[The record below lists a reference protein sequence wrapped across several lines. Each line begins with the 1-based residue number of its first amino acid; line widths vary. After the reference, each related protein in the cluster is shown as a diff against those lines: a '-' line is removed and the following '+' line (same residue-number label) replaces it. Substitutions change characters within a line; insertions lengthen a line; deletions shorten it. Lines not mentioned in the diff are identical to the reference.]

1 MTCYIKLNKAAKIG
15 HIGEAELTN
24 TTGSSQSP
32 ALEQEGPI
40 KKFFRATEID
50 TRILGMIVALILVWC
65 IFDIWSGIIRPNEG
79 LFGGSF
85 LTPRNLWTLLVQT
98 SSIAVMSTGMVLLIV
113 MRQIDLSVGSMLSL
127 VAVATGVLQVYQ
139 LAPSLGVG
147 HPMIWLLGV
156 LMCLVL
162 GTLVGAFNGYLTAY
176 AKIPAFIVTL
186 GGLIAYSGVAFLLAR
201 GETVAPM
208 DQNFGVFGGGVPSSW
223 IGPFWSWVLAAVG
236 FAAIIYSLV
245 NGRRQRQR
253 FGFPLRPVWAEV
265 FLGVVSGL
273 VLWGTTLV
281 MNSYPWPPK
290 LAENFAKANNITIPA
305 GVEFK
310 DGKSICM
317 AADQVVHCADGF
329 ILYTGYSMPALIAIA
344 VCLIMT
350 FIATRTSFGRYVY
363 ATGGNPEAAELA
375 GINTKWL
382 TVKVFALMGFLVGVS
397 SIISS
402 ARLNAATN
410 ALGLT
415 NELYVIAATVIGGT
429 SLAGGVGTIYGAM
442 IGALMMQSIISG
454 MSLLNLPA
462 AYQNMVV
469 GGVLVLAVYLDQ
481 LYRRNVK

>member
-1 MTCYIKLNKAAKIG
+1 MSK
-15 HIGEAELTN
+15 HQD
-24 TTGSSQSP
+24 GSTEPGRSR
-32 ALEQEGPI
+32 EGLL
-40 KKFFRATEID
+40 KQFFTATEID
-50 TRILGMIVALILVWC
+50 TRILGMIVALVLVWC
-65 IFDIWSGIIRPNEG
+65 IFDVWSGYIRPNEG

-113 MRQIDLSVGSMLSL
+113 LRQIDLSVGSMLSL

-139 LAPSLGVG
+139 LGPFLGVG
-147 HPMIWLLGV
+147 HPAIWILGV
-156 LMCLVL
+156 LACLAI
-162 GTLVGAFNGYLTAY
+162 GTAIGAFNGFLTAY

-186 GGLIAYSGVAFLLAR
+186 GGLIAYSGFAFLLAR

-208 DQNFGVFGGGVPSSW
+208 DQNFGIFGGGVQQSW
-223 IGPFWSWVLAAVG
+223 LGPFWSWVLAALAC
-236 FAAIIYSLV
+236 AAIVYGIV
-245 NGRRQRQR
+245 NGRQQRQR

-265 FLGVVSGL
+265 FLATVGSL
-273 VLWGTTLV
+273 VTLGTAWV
-281 MNSYPWPPK
+281 MNSYPWPPGVIE
-290 LAENFAKANNITIPA
+290 AYAKANSVVIPA
-305 GVEFK
+305 GAEFR
-310 DGKSICM
+310 DGKAICM
-317 AADQVVHCADGF
+317 AGTKVVHCTEGL
-329 ILYTGYSMPALIAIA
+329 IYYTGFSLPALIAIA
-344 VCLIMT
+344 VCMVMT
-350 FIATRTSFGRYVY
+350 FVATRTTFGRYIY

-375 GINTKWL
+375 GINTRTL
-382 TVKVFALMGFLVGVS
+382 TVKAFALMGFLVGVS
-397 SIISS
+397 SVISS

-429 SLAGGVGTIYGAM
+429 SLAGGVGTIFGAM

-481 LYRRNVK
+481 LYRRSVK